1 MSKKLKGRID
11 FQSANESSSILAPGS
26 CNILLKLLDWNHF
39 FPKWFSGSQ
48 PDEGTQEILRKLEE
62 PSAKQ
67 NVKTVQGGVLIDME
81 NADTYG
87 EIQIVN

>member
-1 MSKKLKGRID
+1 MFFKL
-11 FQSANESSSILAPGS
+11 
-26 CNILLKLLDWNHF
+26 
-39 FPKWFSGSQ
+39 FSGSQ

-62 PSAKQ
+62 PSTKQ

-87 EIQIVN
+87 KNIGANYVVVVNLFQLFTGFHK

>member
-1 MSKKLKGRID
+1 M
-11 FQSANESSSILAPGS
+11 
-26 CNILLKLLDWNHF
+26 
-39 FPKWFSGSQ
+39 
-48 PDEGTQEILRKLEE
+48 EE

-87 EIQIVN
+87 EIHYVDSLQMQ

>member
-1 MSKKLKGRID
+1 MSKKLKG
-11 FQSANESSSILAPGS
+11 A
-26 CNILLKLLDWNHF
+26 
-39 FPKWFSGSQ
+39 Q
-48 PDEGTQEILRKLEE
+48 PDDGTQEILRKLDE

-87 EIQIVN
+87 KKDAHCLIKSYSTCTLPVCGSLMPLLIKTENRQGV

>member
-1 MSKKLKGRID
+1 MK
-11 FQSANESSSILAPGS
+11 FEVVFA
-26 CNILLKLLDWNHF
+26 
-39 FPKWFSGSQ
+39 KWFSGSQ
-48 PDEGTQEILRKLEE
+48 PDEGTQDILRKLEE

-87 EIQIVN
+87 EKRVLCKCM

>member
-1 MSKKLKGRID
+1 MD
-11 FQSANESSSILAPGS
+11 
-26 CNILLKLLDWNHF
+26 
-39 FPKWFSGSQ
+39 
-48 PDEGTQEILRKLEE
+48 E

-87 EIQIVN
+87 EIHCKLLFIANAVGTCLVLFDLHFT

>member
-1 MSKKLKGRID
+1 M
-11 FQSANESSSILAPGS
+11 ILCIQFAGA
-26 CNILLKLLDWNHF
+26 
-39 FPKWFSGSQ
+39 Q
-48 PDEGTQEILRKLEE
+48 ADEGTQDILRKLDE

-87 EIQIVN
+87 KKSIHISLHKKLTVCE

>member
-1 MSKKLKGRID
+1 MNWTQTRWH
-11 FQSANESSSILAPGS
+11 N
-26 CNILLKLLDWNHF
+26 WNNLF
-39 FPKWFSGSQ
+39 FVKPCLGAQ
-48 PDEGTQEILRKLEE
+48 ADDGTQEILRKLDE

-87 EIQIVN
+87 E

>member
-1 MSKKLKGRID
+1 MRSAQLILSSKPL
-11 FQSANESSSILAPGS
+11 
-26 CNILLKLLDWNHF
+26 
-39 FPKWFSGSQ
+39 SGSQ

-87 EIQIVN
+87 KKVYMYDSCK